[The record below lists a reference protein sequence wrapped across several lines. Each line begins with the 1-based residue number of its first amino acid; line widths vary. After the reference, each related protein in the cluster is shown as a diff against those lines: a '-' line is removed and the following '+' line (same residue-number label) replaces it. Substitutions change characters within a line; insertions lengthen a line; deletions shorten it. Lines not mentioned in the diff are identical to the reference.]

1 VHAFDPRT
9 GRAPLSSTA
18 ISIANVTVPD
28 DLILDPFNPK
38 LAFVCSQGLGAVL
51 RVDMETGTTV
61 PVATNFTGPSAV
73 AWGRDASDESS
84 LYLTT
89 NGGIQGD
96 AGVQGVNRI
105 DLGSMVL

>member
-1 VHAFDPRT
+1 
-9 GRAPLSSTA
+9 
-18 ISIANVTVPD
+18 VPD